1 MQRETMS
8 NPYIAPHLA
17 ELPLHLVLIRSTECL
32 LLSKIPFQR
41 PLLDIGSGDGHFAA
55 ALFAEPADA
64 GVDVSIG
71 AIREAQKRKA
81 HRNLIGA
88 SATHLPFRDGSFQ
101 TVICNSTFE
110 HIRDTDHAVSEA
122 GRVLDTGGLLL
133 ATMPSE
139 YFNSY
144 MLPFRLARLLG
155 LRALG
160 ERYVRWFNRRAQH
173 FHLDAP
179 EVWRHR
185 FEAAGL
191 QVTQFRYYFP
201 RASHVIFELAHYT
214 SAPSLLVKRLLGRW
228 VIWRGKARFRPL
240 LWLVSQAVR
249 LGPPDR
255 GSGLFFVCQK
265 GHAGQ
270 GEEPQQASEPVGDR
284 R

>member
-1 MQRETMS
+1 MS

-32 LLSKIPFQR
+32 LLSKVPFGR
-41 PLLDIGSGDGHFAA
+41 PLLDIGSGDGHLAA
-55 ALFAEPADA
+55 VLLSEPADL
-64 GVDVSIG
+64 GVDLNIKVIK
-71 AIREAQKRKA
+71 EAQKREA
-81 HRNLIGA
+81 HRNLIQA
-88 SATHLPFRDGSFQ
+88 SATHLPLRDGSFQ
-101 TVICNSTFE
+101 AVICNSTLE
-110 HIRDTDHAVSEA
+110 HIPDTDRAVSEA
-122 GRVLDTGGLLL
+122 GRVLGAGGLLV

-139 YFNSY
+139 YFNGY
-144 MLPFRLARLLG
+144 MLSSLVGRLPGFRAV
-155 LRALG
+155 G
-160 ERYVRWFNRRAQH
+160 EAYVRWFNHLARH

-179 EVWRHR
+179 EVWKRR

-240 LWLVSQAVR
+240 VWLVSQAVR

-255 GSGLFFVCQK
+255 GAGLFFVCQK

-270 GEEPQQASEPVGDR
+270 AEKPQQASKPVGDR